1 MGRRR
6 EDEERE
12 EGPNEAWGHW
22 ERWGW
27 GRKQRC
33 LNSTPLA
40 SAREWRDLP
49 PVPDPA
55 LMPRRIAL
63 LLILPALLGARAVRD
78 EPPRTT
84 KDGVYTAA
92 QAAEGEAL
100 WKEVCQSCHLPGAL
114 VTPATTTKWF
124 GRPLADLYGYIR
136 REMPQLD
143 PGSLTDDEYRVAVAY
158 LLKQF
163 RMPAGTTP
171 LPADSAALA
180 AIRIDS
186 LPSASR
192 TGSR

>member
-1 MGRRR
+1 MARG
-6 EDEERE
+6 
-12 EGPNEAWGHW
+12 G
-22 ERWGW
+22 GW
-27 GRKQRC
+27 GRWDCC

-49 PVPDPA
+49 TVPDPA

-63 LLILPALLGARAVRD
+63 LLILPALLAARPVHD
-78 EPPRTT
+78 DPPRTT
-84 KDGVYTAA
+84 MDGVYTEA
-92 QAAEGEAL
+92 QAAEGAVL

-114 VTPATTTKWF
+114 VTPATTIKWF
-124 GRPLADLYGYIR
+124 GRPLADLYGYVR
-136 REMPQLD
+136 SEMPQLD
-143 PGSLTDDEYRVAVAY
+143 PGSLTDEEYLVAVAY

-163 RMPAGTTP
+163 RMPAGSTP
-171 LPADSAALA
+171 LPADPAALA